1 MRSKFDMHVFI
12 DIVLLY
18 IVIILFV
25 EMSEQGPGFQCNMSW
40 SFVLY
45 LIIGYSNIHRKYA
58 LFTTIIVL
66 IEIMFYFYTS
76 TIRVSEAMTINT
88 LILS

>member
-40 SFVLY
+40 SFVLC
-45 LIIGYSNIHRKYA
+45 LIIGYSNIHRKYD